1 MYVDIVLDDSEM
13 KTIQKGG
20 FVSFVTPEGVRIT
33 ATMTSGCKITRD
45 SEKGGIDGED

>member
-13 KTIQKGG
+13 RTIQKGG

-33 ATMTSGCKITRD
+33 ATMTSGCKVTRD
-45 SEKGGIDGED
+45 SKEGGASSEG